1 MSKRRVVVTGL
12 GIISAVGNRVEE
24 AWENVLNGRT
34 GIASITRFDVSR
46 FTTRFG
52 GEVRVFEA
60 ADFMSRKDARKMDA
74 FMHYGIAAC
83 SNAIGDSSLEI
94 TESNSDRIG
103 IAYGS
108 GIGGIETIEQ
118 NVVKYLESGRSPRRI
133 SPFFIPGSIINM
145 ISGHVSIMFGMRGP
159 SLSLVTA
166 CTTATHAIGVAA
178 RTIAYGDADVML
190 AGGAEMATTSLGIGG
205 FCSAKALSTRNDEP
219 EKASRPWDLGRDGFV
234 LSDGAGA
241 LVLEDYDHAVAR
253 GAHIYAELAGF
264 GMSSDAFHMTA
275 PLESGDGAR
284 QCMTNALKDAGLNPE
299 EIDYVNAHG
308 TSTPLG
314 DKAETLAIRSAFGD
328 HADAMPVSSTKS
340 VTGHLLG
347 AAGGVEAIFSILA
360 IRDNVVPP
368 TINLDNPDPECDL
381 DYVPHEARQM
391 PLRIALSNSF
401 GFGGTNGTLIFRALD

>member
-1 MSKRRVVVTGL
+1 
-12 GIISAVGNRVEE
+12 
-24 AWENVLNGRT
+24 
-34 GIASITRFDVSR
+34 
-46 FTTRFG
+46 
-52 GEVRVFEA
+52 
-60 ADFMSRKDARKMDA
+60 
-74 FMHYGIAAC
+74 
-83 SNAIGDSSLEI
+83 
-94 TESNSDRIG
+94 
-103 IAYGS
+103 
-108 GIGGIETIEQ
+108 
-118 NVVKYLESGRSPRRI
+118 
-133 SPFFIPGSIINM
+133 
-145 ISGHVSIMFGMRGP
+145 
-159 SLSLVTA
+159 
-166 CTTATHAIGVAA
+166 
-178 RTIAYGDADVML
+178 VML

-219 EKASRPWDLGRDGFV
+219 EKASRPWDLERDGFV

-284 QCMTNALKDAGLNPE
+284 QCMNNALKDAGLNHE
-299 EIDYVNAHG
+299 DIDYVNAHG

-328 HADAMPVSSTKS
+328 HADSMPVSSTKS

-368 TINLDNPDPECDL
+368 TINLDNPDPSCDL
-381 DYVPHEARQM
+381 DFVPNEARQL
-391 PLRIALSNSF
+391 PLRITLSNSF

>member
-1 MSKRRVVVTGL
+1 LSKRRVVVTGL